1 MSILTRCKGV
11 CDSITLDL
19 YDQWRGLNVSNGQF
33 RFTAPTHA
41 MLAFSEALRELEDE
55 GGVSA
60 RFERL
65 NLYLLNSINGKQL

>member
-1 MSILTRCKGV
+1 
-11 CDSITLDL
+11 
-19 YDQWRGLNVSNGQF
+19 
-33 RFTAPTHA
+33 
-41 MLAFSEALRELEDE
+41 MLAFSEAVRELEDE